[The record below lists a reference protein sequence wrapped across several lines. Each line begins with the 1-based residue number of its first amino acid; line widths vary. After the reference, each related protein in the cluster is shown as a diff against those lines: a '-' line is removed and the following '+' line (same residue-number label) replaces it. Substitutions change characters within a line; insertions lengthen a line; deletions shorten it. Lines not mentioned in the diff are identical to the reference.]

1 MMQDGSVSSLTSHF
15 LCLASHFLFFFFFFL
30 RFFVWFWTARFTFF
44 FLHFF
49 LDLHELLPPRLADQ
63 LGWFMI
69 FGGGL
74 ELQSKKGPSLSSF
87 FENLP
92 PKYFLGLGG
101 AGPP

>member
-1 MMQDGSVSSLTSHF
+1 MGLSRVSSLTFSASSFTFFSSSFFSFVF
-15 LCLASHFLFFFFFFL
+15 LFGFGLLGLLFFFF
-30 RFFVWFWTARFTFF
+30 TFF
-44 FLHFF
+44 FK
-49 LDLHELLPPRLADQ
+49 DLPELLPPRLADQ

-74 ELQSKKGPSLSSF
+74 ELQSKRGPSLSSF

-92 PKYFLGLGG
+92 PKFFLGLGG

>member
-1 MMQDGSVSSLTSHF
+1 MGLSRVSPLTFSVSPLT
-15 LCLASHFLFFFFFFL
+15 FFSSSFFFL
-30 RFFVWFWTARFTFF
+30 RFFVWFWIARFTFF
-44 FLHFF
+44 FLHFFF